1 MYTYAKNR
9 STSKYKMSVIVYMID
24 ASLQPLLMAWHHR
37 LQHIVLLY
45 HLCLF
50 QFPLFDAG
58 SWVLAKWTSLWD
70 VMFGQYSQDLIC
82 DFLQVLTHTDPHE
95 RPTRLSRLTCSLWCD
110 FFFFFFEMRGNLPTK
125 IKTYTVRSDWS
136 WSNILIL
143 AYANMCQTDWTWILN
158 EHISMLNY
166 IVSNNNQTWQ
176 LTNMKT

>member
-110 FFFFFFEMRGNLPTK
+110 FFFFFF
-125 IKTYTVRSDWS
+125 W
-136 WSNILIL
+136 
-143 AYANMCQTDWTWILN
+143 N
-158 EHISMLNY
+158 ERK
-166 IVSNNNQTWQ
+166 
-176 LTNMKT
+176 LTNKNKNLHCQIGLKLVKYFNTGLCKYVPNRLNMNFKWTHFHAQLHCVK